1 MIPKSCNLASNGLHL
16 WSYTYTISQHIDFK
30 TIGEVLS
37 PSATTHATTILKIAV
52 PAPFRKALDY
62 LPDAKPNLID
72 YQPGMRVL
80 APLGNRKVV
89 GIITAVVH
97 QSDLNAEKLR
107 PIIKVMDE
115 QPALDPSTLQLC
127 RWAVNYYH
135 QPEGDVYLQ
144 ALPVLLRK
152 AEHTTQEWIDTWIA
166 SQKGLLI
173 DPAQLGRAERQ
184 IAALNML
191 REHPRGLAQQT
202 LSGLNIKPPQ
212 LRALAEKGLAELH
225 ERPRHYKSWSDQPL
239 LSETPFA
246 LNQEQQESLGA
257 INQAEGFNS
266 ILIEG
271 VTGSGKTEVYLQAIE
286 HRLKQGKQ
294 ALVLV
299 PEINLT
305 PQTVNRFKHRFLVPV
320 ICLHSN
326 LTDRERLQA
335 WRQAKANAAAIIIGT
350 RSALFTPLKCPGII
364 IVDEEHDGSY
374 KQQDGFRYSA
384 RDLAVVRA
392 KIEKI
397 PIVLGSATPSLES
410 IFNAEQQR
418 YQLCQISTR
427 AAGAEPP
434 SIQLLDMKKAELK
447 EGLTQETLDAITD
460 TLLEE
465 NQVLVFLNRRGFAP
479 VLMCHDCGWQAQ
491 CRRCDA
497 RMTYHRQAQ
506 RLHCH
511 HCDYQAPVPRHC
523 SHCGSSDIR
532 SIGQGT
538 EKLEGFLSEYFKKT
552 TVIRIDRDTT
562 QRKSA
567 LENHLKVVH
576 SGKPCLLIGTQ
587 MLAKGHHFPN
597 VTLVVIADIDA
608 GLFASDF
615 RATEHTAQLIEQVAG
630 RAGRAEKHGTVIIQ
644 THHPEHPMLQTLA
657 RQGYAAFSQVVLAER
672 KLLQFPPFSHL
683 ALIRAEATHADQA
696 TDFLQ
701 KLAHIAS
708 ESQIPDSPTLS
719 VDIWGPVPT
728 LMQRKAGR
736 HRFQLVLR
744 AQGRMALHT
753 MLEFLMDRAEELPEA
768 KRVKWHL
775 DVDPT
780 YLE

>member
-1 MIPKSCNLASNGLHL
+1 MSHP
-16 WSYTYTISQHIDFK
+16 
-30 TIGEVLS
+30 
-37 PSATTHATTILKIAV
+37 ATTNATTILKVAV
-52 PAPFRKALDY
+52 PAPFREALDY

-89 GIITAVVH
+89 GVITAVAH
-97 QSDLNAEKLR
+97 QSDLNSDKLR
-107 PIIKVMDE
+107 PIIKILEE
-115 QPALDPSTLQLC
+115 QPALDSTTLQLC
-127 RWAVNYYH
+127 RWAANYYH
-135 QPEGDVYLQ
+135 QPAGDVYLQ

-152 AEHTTQEWIDTWIA
+152 ADHTALEWIDTWIA

-173 DPAQLGRAERQ
+173 DTTKLGRAERQ
-184 IAALNML
+184 IEALTML
-191 REHPRGLAQQT
+191 REHPKGLSQQT
-202 LSGLNIKPPQ
+202 LSGLNIKPAQ

-225 ERPRHYKSWSDQPL
+225 EKPRLYKSWLNQPL
-239 LSETPFA
+239 MNETPYA
-246 LNQEQQESLGA
+246 LNEEQQESLNA
-257 INQAEGFNS
+257 INHTAGFHP

-286 HRLKQGKQ
+286 HLLRQGKQ

-350 RSALFTPLKCPGII
+350 RSALFTPLKNPGII

-384 RDLAVVRA
+384 RDLAIVRA

-418 YQLCQISTR
+418 YQLCPISTR

-434 SIQLLDMKKAELK
+434 DIRLLDMKKADLK
-447 EGLTQETLDAITD
+447 EGLTEETLEAITD
-460 TLLEE
+460 TLLQG

-497 RMTYHRQAQ
+497 RLTYHRQAQ

-523 SHCGSSDIR
+523 SDCGSSDIR

-538 EKLEGFLSEYFKKT
+538 EKLEEFLGGYFKKT

-567 LENHLKVVH
+567 LESHLKIVH

-587 MLAKGHHFPN
+587 MLAKGHHFPD

-644 THHPEHPMLQTLA
+644 THHPEHPMLQTLV
-657 RQGYAAFSQVVLAER
+657 RQGYGAFSQVVLAER
-672 KLLQFPPFSHL
+672 KLLQFPPFSHM

-701 KLAHIAS
+701 KLAEVATQ
-708 ESQIPDSPTLS
+708 SQIPNSPTQN
-719 VDIWGPVPT
+719 VDVWGPVPT

-744 AQGRMALHT
+744 SQERLPLHT
-753 MLEFLMDRAEELPEA
+753 MLGFLMDRAEELPEA